1 MKTTRLWT
9 AGAAFAL
16 VATGLVGAA
25 ILKAPA
31 ARADATGSPP
41 KVDNFRLTAT
51 DRQSYELYRMKDDA
65 AIVLVTQADGC
76 GPLRQAAPALKQLS
90 AAYAGKGVDVLML
103 NSSLKDTP
111 DQAAAEATSAGYD
124 APILMDG
131 QQLVGEQLG
140 VTSAGEAIV
149 VNPKTWSIAWRGPV
163 AGAPDAVAAVVAGRE
178 PAKAQPV
185 KACPIAFPD
194 RAKAAQFAKI
204 SYAKDIAPII
214 QTKCAGCH
222 EPGGIGPMPLTSYD
236 KVKGF
241 APMIREVV
249 RTKRM
254 PPWHVDPS
262 IGHFQDDGGLTT
274 EQTRTL
280 VHWIEGGA
288 QRGTGDD
295 PLTKAVLQA
304 PEWPLGKPDLIL
316 DVPAYTIPANGI
328 VNYQRPFTPNPST
341 EGHWLRASTFQIDQR
356 QAVHHIL
363 TGYIANPPKTGTE
376 ATESLWGTTLGT
388 FAVGTNPMVMP
399 KDLGAYIP
407 AGGAIG
413 FQNHYT
419 PFGKEVVANSKIG
432 LYFYKEQPKLV
443 MRTNTIIDPTILIP
457 ANTERHKE
465 VAYLTFPH
473 DGILYGAFI
482 HAHYRGSGSELKIMY
497 PDGKSKVLIS
507 IPKYDFNWQRDYS
520 FDEPVNVPAGSRLV
534 ATYIYDNSKRNP
546 ANPDPNRVVPWGEQ
560 SFDEMFYTTLRYRW
574 TDETS
579 SDQAVGKAHDT
590 EMMANRYMGIFDDNL
605 DGVIEKSEL
614 KSKTGEA
621 LLARFDTFDT
631 NHDGVLQLNEVVAA
645 QKAMAGRQ
653 QTAEGA
659 APSQNR

>member
-1 MKTTRLWT
+1 MKTRLWT
-9 AGAAFAL
+9 AGATVAVL
-16 VATGLVGAA
+16 ATGLIGLAVV
-25 ILKAPA
+25 KAPS
-31 ARADATGSPP
+31 ARADVAGAVP
-41 KVDNFRLTAT
+41 KVDNFRLTSA
-51 DRQSYELYRMKDDA
+51 DHQSYELYRMKDDA
-65 AIVLVTQADGC
+65 AIVLVTQAAGC
-76 GPLRQAAPALKQLS
+76 GPLRQAAPALKQLG
-90 AAYAGKGVDVLML
+90 ADYAGKGVDVLML
-103 NSSLKDTP
+103 NSSLKDTV
-111 DQAAAEATSAGYD
+111 DQTAAEAASAGYA
-124 APILMDG
+124 APVLMDG

-140 VTSAGEAIV
+140 VKSAGEAII
-149 VNPKTWSIAWRGPV
+149 VNPKTWSVAWRGPV
-163 AGAPDAVAAVVAGRE
+163 AGASDALSDVMAGHEPKAGAAVNV
-178 PAKAQPV
+178 
-185 KACPIAFPD
+185 CPIAFPD
-194 RAKAAQFAKI
+194 RAKATQFAKI

-254 PPWHVDPS
+254 PPWHADPA
-262 IGHFQDDGGLTT
+262 INHFQDDGGLTAQ
-274 EQTRTL
+274 ETRTL

-288 QRGTGDD
+288 PRGTGDD
-295 PLTKAVLQA
+295 PLTKVALQA
-304 PEWPLGKPDLIL
+304 PEWPLGPPDEII

-328 VNYQRPFTPNPST
+328 VNYQRPFAPNPAT
-341 EGHWLRASTFQIDQR
+341 EGKWLRASTFQIDQR

-363 TGYIANPPKTGTE
+363 TGYIANPPKSGTE
-376 ATESLWGTTLGT
+376 AVESLWGTTLGT
-388 FAVGTNPMVMP
+388 FAVGTNPMQMP

-419 PFGKEVVANSKIG
+419 PFGKEVVAKSKIG

-443 MRTNTIIDPTILIP
+443 MRTNTIVDPTILIP

-473 DGILYGAFI
+473 EAIVYGAFI
-482 HAHYRGSGSELKIMY
+482 HAHYRGSGSELKIIT

-520 FDEPVNVPAGSRLV
+520 FDQPVTVPAGSKLV

-560 SFDEMFYTTLRYRW
+560 SFDEMLYTTLRYRW

-579 SDQAVGKAHDT
+579 SDQAVGKAHDA
-590 EMMANRYMGIFDDNL
+590 EMMGQRYMGIFDDNL
-605 DGVIEKSEL
+605 DGVIQKSEL
-614 KSKTGEA
+614 KSKTGDA
-621 LLARFDTFDT
+621 LKARFDTFDI
-631 NHDGVLQLNEVVAA
+631 NHNGVLELNEVIAA
-645 QKAMAGRQ
+645 QKMLATRQ
-653 QTAEGA
+653 QTAEAPA
-659 APSQNR
+659 ASQNR